1 MTRNGRIALDRCS
14 TTLDEF
20 WQSLDYTIFDSEK
33 SKVDAAQQEASVVED
48 RLVED
53 RLSGAPES
61 RRSFELINARI
72 GSIGRL
78 RMSSASEGRNISP
91 SPLSFVAGESLENV
105 IKRESVDT
113 PTSLKIKEEQ
123 LDDYERLIDNV
134 NNDRNNKQISN
145 SCSSSGSSS
154 NNSNLRNNL
163 MSSSTTPVVVT
174 STIPKSLS
182 FTNEFLDYA
191 VKSER
196 TGSVSSTSSLQ
207 HLRLTHQQ
215 HQQHQTDT
223 SMSIAHLLGPSAAA
237 AATSTTQT
245 ASNNFQLSHTQES
258 RDSGISIKS
267 ESINDND
274 ALLMHQLPQE
284 LSDSIYDEFLDEI
297 ERTWLHFRPKTPPL
311 SPSAPPTTDTTFCTS
326 DMLTYDTD
334 CIDTLSRL
342 TSGPFNVELQTLEG
356 QLPQNVFA
364 DNEESVFVTTEPIVL
379 DTLMSETLMNRVD
392 KGKSYNFQSVLNKIL

>member
-20 WQSLDYTIFDSEK
+20 WQSLDYTIFDSDK
-33 SKVDAAQQEASVVED
+33 AKKEAMTKQPTSVVED

-53 RLSGAPES
+53 RLGRLAES
-61 RRSFELINARI
+61 RKSLEMVGRI
-72 GSIGRL
+72 

-91 SPLSFVAGESLENV
+91 SPLSLVARDSLENV
-105 IKRESVDT
+105 IKCESVDT
-113 PTSLKIKEEQ
+113 PSSLKIKEEQ

-134 NNDRNNKQISN
+134 NNDRKNKQISN
-145 SCSSSGSSS
+145 SCSSS
-154 NNSNLRNNL
+154 NNSSLRSNLP
-163 MSSSTTPVVVT
+163 SSSTTSMVT
-174 STIPKSLS
+174 STIPKTSSS

-196 TGSVSSTSSLQ
+196 TGSVSSTSSSQ
-207 HLRLTHQQ
+207 HLRLNQ
-215 HQQHQTDT
+215 QQHQTDT
-223 SMSIAHLLGPSAAA
+223 SMSIAHLLGPSAAT
-237 AATSTTQT
+237 TSSNTQT
-245 ASNNFQLSHTQES
+245 VNNNYQLSHTQES

-297 ERTWLHFRPKTPPL
+297 ERSWLHFRPKTPPFSS
-311 SPSAPPTTDTTFCTS
+311 SPPNTDVATPFSSS
-326 DMLTYDTD
+326 DMLTYDTE

-342 TSGPFNVELQTLEG
+342 TIKPFNVELQILEG

-364 DNEESVFVTTEPIVL
+364 DNEDSVFVTTEPIVL
-379 DTLMSETLMNRVD
+379 DTLTMKNRLD
-392 KGKSYNFQSVLNKIL
+392 KGRTHIMLVF

>member
-1 MTRNGRIALDRCS
+1 MALDRCS

-33 SKVDAAQQEASVVED
+33 AKSQEAVSVVED

-53 RLSGAPES
+53 RLRDGVES
-61 RRSFELINARI
+61 RRSLELIGRI
-72 GSIGRL
+72 
-78 RMSSASEGRNISP
+78 RMSSASEGRNVSP
-91 SPLSFVAGESLENV
+91 SPLSFVAGSGGESLENV

-134 NNDRNNKQISN
+134 NSDRNNKQISN
-145 SCSSSGSSS
+145 SCSSSSSS
-154 NNSNLRNNL
+154 NNLRNNL
-163 MSSSTTPVVVT
+163 TSSSSTTPPVK
-174 STIPKSLS
+174 STS

-196 TGSVSSTSSLQ
+196 TGSVSSSTSSSLQ
-207 HLRLTHQQ
+207 QLRLTHQQ
-215 HQQHQTDT
+215 QQQQTDT
-223 SMSIAHLLGPSAAA
+223 SMSIAHLLGPA
-237 AATSTTQT
+237 AATTT
-245 ASNNFQLSHTQES
+245 ASNNYQLTHTQES

-297 ERTWLHFRPKTPPL
+297 ERSWLHFRPKTPPTPPPPPPPS
-311 SPSAPPTTDTTFCTS
+311 SPPNNNVVVPS
-326 DMLTYDTD
+326 DMLTYDDTD
-334 CIDTLSRL
+334 CIETLSRL
-342 TSGPFNVELQTLEG
+342 TSGAPFNVELQTLEG

-379 DTLMSETLMNRVD
+379 DTLMSETMMHRLD
-392 KGKSYNFQSVLNKIL
+392 KGKRNFFLLFLL

>member
-20 WQSLDYTIFDSEK
+20 WRSLDYTIFDSDK
-33 SKVDAAQQEASVVED
+33 TKVETMTHQQTSVVED

-53 RLSGAPES
+53 RLSGLAES
-61 RRSFELINARI
+61 RKTLEIVGRI
-72 GSIGRL
+72 
-78 RMSSASEGRNISP
+78 RMSSASEGRNVSP
-91 SPLSFVAGESLENV
+91 SPLSFVTGESLENV

-113 PTSLKIKEEQ
+113 PASLKIKEEQ

-134 NNDRNNKQISN
+134 NNDRNNKHISN
-145 SCSSSGSSS
+145 SCSSSS
-154 NNSNLRNNL
+154 NNSLRNNL
-163 MSSSTTPVVVT
+163 SLSSSLSSTTAVVT
-174 STIPKSLS
+174 STVPKSSSS

-191 VKSER
+191 VKSDR

-207 HLRLTHQQ
+207 NLRLNQQQ
-215 HQQHQTDT
+215 HQSDT
-223 SMSIAHLLGPSAAA
+223 SLSIAHLLGPSSI

-245 ASNNFQLSHTQES
+245 ASNNYQLSHTQES

-274 ALLMHQLPQE
+274 ALLMYQLPQE

-297 ERTWLHFRPKTPPL
+297 ERSWLHFRPKTPPL
-311 SPSAPPTTDTTFCTS
+311 SSPPPNSGVGTSFCTS

-342 TSGPFNVELQTLEG
+342 TSEPFNVELQTLEG

-364 DNEESVFVTTEPIVL
+364 DNEDNVFVTSEPIVL
-379 DTLMSETLMNRVD
+379 DTLITQAMTNRLD
-392 KGKSYNFQSVLNKIL
+392 KGTVYCSLKSLN